1 MKEIRLIRIGLVFG
15 FLLTTLMLR
24 AQSVFIIGSTSVNV
38 NDIETYTA
46 APSNGVT
53 ITKAVWLVTGGTV
66 LSKTT
71 TTVEI
76 QWTSIGTGTI
86 NYSVVRSNVGSIESS
101 LNVNVAAVQ
110 APNTPANP
118 IILSQNCTSA
128 VLQKSGT
135 IPSGEMWYWQGTSSA
150 GTSVSYPATSNYNV
164 TASGTYY
171 IRSKNTSSGL
181 WSASSGYKSV
191 ALGTV
196 GGATWYRDLDGDGL
210 GDPNNTLVQCTQP
223 SGYVSNNTDQC
234 PNDYGPSS
242 NQGCP
247 IVGSLSDE
255 NYVRSIVPQ
264 IEVSSLSQLAE
275 YKQALQ
281 NVTYF
286 DGLGRPMQSIAMKQS
301 GVTQKD
307 IITHIDYD
315 GFGRQDKDYLP
326 YVPSVTGS
334 DGTYRTDA
342 LSATSTFYNTANYEN
357 TTNPYSQKDLEPS
370 PLNRVLQ
377 QAAPGYDWRLGGGHE
392 IKFDY
397 LTNGSSEV
405 KLFGVALAFS
415 SNTYT
420 PTLTGGT
427 TNYAAGELNKTVT
440 KDENW
445 TSGNDHTTE
454 EFKDKQDRV
463 VLKRTYNGGATAT
476 YDTYYVYDD
485 YGNLTYVLPPKMEG
499 STASVAT
506 ITSQLNELGYQ
517 YKYDTRNRLVE
528 KRIPGKDWEYI
539 VYDNLD
545 RPVLTQDANLRAQN
559 KWLFTKYDV
568 LGRVAYT
575 GLFTLNSSRTSL
587 QTTFNSKTALQNYET
602 KVTSGTGYD
611 GTYYNNANYPN
622 TNIEVLTVNY
632 YDDYNFDLAG
642 TFNPNTNNT
651 LIYGI
656 YPTTRTKGLATGTR
670 VKVLTTSN
678 WITTVNYY
686 DEKAKPIRTYSYNDF
701 LKTTD
706 VISNKLDFVGKVDET
721 TTLHTNTQDN
731 ITNTITTV
739 DNFTYDAAGRLIK
752 QTQTIGGHTETIAV
766 NNYDELGQ
774 LQSKKVGNTETTPL
788 QTVNYTYNIRG
799 WLKQINNPAS
809 LGTDLFGF
817 KIGYNEGSNPLYNG
831 NIALTQWKTANTDNS
846 LKTYNYTYDALN
858 RITSGIDNTN
868 NYSLSTIGY
877 DKNGNIT
884 NLTRR
889 GQTNSG
895 ATAFGN
901 MDILAY
907 TYQSNSNKLIK
918 VLDTG
923 NTTFGFKDGANTTTE
938 YTYDANGNMLKDL
951 NKGMTSNILYNHL
964 NLPTQVTFATGNIT
978 YIYDATG
985 VKLQKK
991 VTESGQQDIITKYA
1005 GNYVY
1010 QKTGTATEVLQFF
1023 NTAEGYAEPTISS
1036 GTVSK
1041 WNYVYQYKD
1050 HLGNIRLSYKNI
1062 GTTSNPSLQIV
1073 EENNYYPFGLKHRG
1087 YNYVV
1092 NGSENNFQT
1101 FQGQEK
1107 EEELGKNTYAFQWR
1121 DYDPAIARFNK
1132 IDRFAE
1138 KYASHS
1144 PYAFTKNNP
1153 IRFLEVKGDSLWI
1166 SFGKDN
1172 ANRALYQDGQLLN
1185 ADGSRYE
1192 GAGVKVKK
1200 DGSIKITNS
1209 FLKSATKALGEIS
1222 QAEGETGTDVV
1233 STLQSS
1239 DNNFTIQRGGNR
1251 FGANQPGE
1259 SPNININDAAYY
1271 QGQIDGKPPVGN
1283 GALSTTIG
1291 TGGTIYWNPS
1301 DTSSYITKNGT
1312 GSINT
1317 SISLGHEMLHAYDAN
1332 NGNLDY
1338 RILPGGTLRME
1349 ARAVYF
1355 GNQLRS
1361 TSTFNNQALRYQYS
1375 SGGTVL
1381 VPQGNPLN
1389 ITPPSIEVLK
1399 N

>member
-1073 EENNYYPFGLKHRG
+1073 EENNYYPFGLKHKG
-1087 YNYVV
+1087 YNNVV
-1092 NGSENNFQT
+1092 TSTNIAQKYKT
-1101 FQGQEK
+1101 YQGQELTD
-1107 EEELGKNTYAFQWR
+1107 ELGYNMLEFKYR
-1121 DYDPAIARFNK
+1121 HYDSAIARFVVV
-1132 IDRFAE
+1132 DPLTE
-1138 KYASHS
+1138 KYNTWS
-1144 PYAFTKNNP
+1144 PYVFSGNRVVDSRELEGLEPVDYRADDNCTNLVVVNLGYDGQNRPEGSTQNVGPDDALGTIQGSGGLDVVHYASSQTQSTQNDMLGTIKSFQSAHPEGKVIMVGHSGGADNNVELAKNNP
-1153 IRFLEVKGDSLWI
+1153 DVKINMMITLDVRDPKQTGWTDTNIPSNVQSSINYYQNQDALNLI
-1166 SFGKDN
+1166 SDRKMDFSSSTNGVNILSPGSNHRSIDN
-1172 ANRALYQDGQLLN
+1172 DQLKNVINDINNTLLN
-1185 ADGSRYE
+1185 KNPVQQASNRLQPTYNP
-1192 GAGVKVKK
+1192 ATSNSPPIPKI
-1200 DGSIKITNS
+1200 SIITN
-1209 FLKSATKALGEIS
+1209 
-1222 QAEGETGTDVV
+1222 
-1233 STLQSS
+1233 
-1239 DNNFTIQRGGNR
+1239 
-1251 FGANQPGE
+1251 
-1259 SPNININDAAYY
+1259 
-1271 QGQIDGKPPVGN
+1271 
-1283 GALSTTIG
+1283 
-1291 TGGTIYWNPS
+1291 
-1301 DTSSYITKNGT
+1301 
-1312 GSINT
+1312 
-1317 SISLGHEMLHAYDAN
+1317 
-1332 NGNLDY
+1332 
-1338 RILPGGTLRME
+1338 
-1349 ARAVYF
+1349 
-1355 GNQLRS
+1355 
-1361 TSTFNNQALRYQYS
+1361 
-1375 SGGTVL
+1375 
-1381 VPQGNPLN
+1381 
-1389 ITPPSIEVLK
+1389 
-1399 N
+1399 